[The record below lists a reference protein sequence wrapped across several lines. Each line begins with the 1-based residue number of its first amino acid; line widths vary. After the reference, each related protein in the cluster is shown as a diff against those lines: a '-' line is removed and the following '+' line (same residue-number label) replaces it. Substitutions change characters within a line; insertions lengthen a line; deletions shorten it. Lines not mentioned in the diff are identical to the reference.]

1 MSDTDREFRV
11 QMDILGKAYATLDKV
26 QELLLVAYDGMMVE
40 YPFVGYDRKGDDAV
54 MVECPLGEVES
65 LLTVADMVEQA
76 KSHLDE
82 WLAHA
87 TKLIEVEEDWA
98 NLQRTVD
105 EYFPDPRS

>member
-1 MSDTDREFRV
+1 MLDKDREFRV
-11 QMDILGKAYATLDKV
+11 QMDILAKAYVTLDKV

-65 LLTVADMVEQA
+65 LLTVADMVKEV

-82 WLAHA
+82 VGKRWR
-87 TKLIEVEEDWA
+87 EVILEEDIA
-98 NLQRTVD
+98 AFQRTVD
-105 EYFPDPRS
+105 EYFPDPSS

>member
-1 MSDTDREFRV
+1 MLDKDRELRLKMDEV
-11 QMDILGKAYATLDKV
+11 MDILAGRNSIVKACVTLDKV

-65 LLTVADMVEQA
+65 LLTVADMVKEV

-87 TKLIEVEEDWA
+87 TKLIEEG
-98 NLQRTVD
+98 R
-105 EYFPDPRS
+105 

>member
-1 MSDTDREFRV
+1 MLDKDREFRV

-26 QELLLVAYDGMMVE
+26 QEFLEGSMSEDNL
-40 YPFVGYDRKGDDAV
+40 AV
-54 MVECPLGEVES
+54 V
-65 LLTVADMVEQA
+65 DMVEQA

-105 EYFPDPRS
+105 EYFPDPSS

>member
-1 MSDTDREFRV
+1 MSDKDREFRV
-11 QMDILGKAYATLDKV
+11 QMDILRKRFFIDSSTIGKAYATLDKV
-26 QELLLVAYDGMMVE
+26 QEFLEGSMSEDNL
-40 YPFVGYDRKGDDAV
+40 AV
-54 MVECPLGEVES
+54 V
-65 LLTVADMVEQA
+65 DMVEQA

-105 EYFPDPRS
+105 EYFPDPSS